1 MEKAL
6 IQLVRDRAGNRCE
19 YCLLAQMHSKLTFPI
34 DHIIAKQHGGE
45 TISQNL
51 ALCCG
56 RCNYRK
62 GPNISGIDP
71 QTQQMCRLFNPRLD
85 GWGTHFRYEGAVL
98 GGITDIGRTTIAVL
112 AINEAVRLAV
122 RKALL
127 DAGGIS

>member
-19 YCLLAQMHSKLTFPI
+19 YCLVGQRHSKLTFPI
-34 DHIIAKQHGGE
+34 DHIIARQHGGE
-45 TISQNL
+45 TSPANL

-71 QTQQMCRLFNPRLD
+71 QTKQMCRLFNPRMD
-85 GWGTHFRYEGAVL
+85 SWDAHFRYEGAVL
-98 GGITDIGRTTIAVL
+98 VGTTDVGRTTVVVLGMNEGVRIAV
-112 AINEAVRLAV
+112 RQT
-122 RKALL
+122 LL
-127 DAGGIS
+127 DADGIF